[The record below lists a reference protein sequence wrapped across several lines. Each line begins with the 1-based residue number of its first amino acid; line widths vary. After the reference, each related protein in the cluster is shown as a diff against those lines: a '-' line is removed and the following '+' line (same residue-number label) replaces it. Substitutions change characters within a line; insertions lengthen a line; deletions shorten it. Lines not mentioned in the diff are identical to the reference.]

1 VDNRAATIAVHR
13 AQIEPRLER
22 TRQAERRHPEG
33 LFDFDAAADFLAVPP
48 RHVRRLWQERRIAG
62 VKVGRA
68 VRFTEADLLSYV
80 ARQRVEAI
88 R

>member
-1 VDNRAATIAVHR
+1 VGNQEALVLSDAVAVQPGNR
-13 AQIEPRLER
+13 
-22 TRQAERRHPEG
+22 AERRHPG
-33 LFDFDAAADFLAVPP
+33 SLLDFNGAAEFLAVTP

-68 VRFTEADLLSYV
+68 VRFTEADLLAYV
-80 ARQRVEAI
+80 ERQRVEAA

>member
-1 VDNRAATIAVHR
+1 MLDRFTPAQPKNR
-13 AQIEPRLER
+13 
-22 TRQAERRHPEG
+22 AERRHPQT
-33 LFDFDAAADFLAVPP
+33 LLDFNDAAELLAVTP

-68 VRFTEADLLSYV
+68 VRFTEVDLLAYIE
-80 ARQRVEAI
+80 RQRVEAV